1 MKEVSPEFLSAYDSV
16 DLVFAKGMGYA
27 ETLTEHKLK
36 KPHFLLFRTKCI
48 PVADFFGVAREKNV
62 AKLMP

>member
-1 MKEVSPEFLSAYDSV
+1 
-16 DLVFAKGMGYA
+16 
-27 ETLTEHKLK
+27 LTEHKLK
-36 KPHFLLFRTKCI
+36 KPHFLLFRTKCT